1 MANAFM
7 CKIEKQLE
15 IENKLPTFYKRSVDD
30 TLCAMHNP
38 ETASDLLMK
47 LNKNHPST
55 DFTMELQ
62 ENGRL
67 PFLGIVR
74 PVVNIISS
82 PRNNILPIGASITL
96 TCTAQPRER
105 DSVYLDRWVDY
116 IEWYDPQGRPVGY
129 KCEQPSDVHDHKRIL
144 SCPLALKKLTA
155 ESFGSYRCQAGN
167 GYRMHCTMISFEVG
181 MKGAEVMLTEVPQ
194 HQSVEIGANVTFNC
208 TAKGRLFKPTISWF
222 KKRDLITL
230 QSNSSLNVIEK
241 SLDGNSMQ
249 SQLLITGV
257 NNESFGQYR
266 CEAENSNGDYKAVSW
281 AFLTEKGSETQTL
294 EITEDPEE
302 QRVSIGSDA
311 SFSCAA
317 KGIPRPT
324 IDWIKDNA
332 TQTLKNNPRAR
343 VISTNR
349 SQIRSQLL
357 ITKVEMED
365 HGIYRCIAKNRDGS
379 SQSGVAVLSI
389 VSFPSQKLNL
399 IFGYHKYL
407 FSSTELQRRK
417 DAAKVYL
424 RKDKDLDN
432 NESLLENHEARFL
445 LDAVE
450 DGGGERKPPD
460 VRQSH
465 DSIQDIEE
473 ARGQEK
479 SERGEKIINCD
490 IVISDHS
497 VDLDVDKQQD
507 FREISQETEEGC
519 ENLENLEVLGE
530 ILGEGEFGIVYK
542 GRYGRKDGNMI
553 AVAVKR
559 LKDPCAIA
567 REALLNEIR
576 ALKQAGK
583 HPNIVTLIGTRI
595 EGEIQTLEIAE
606 DPRQQR
612 VSIGSD
618 ASFSCAAKGIPRPTI
633 DWIKDNA
640 TLTSK
645 NNPRANVIADN
656 QRIRSQLL
664 ITEVEMED
672 RGIYRCIAKNRD
684 GSRQSE
690 VAVLNIDPLPEE
702 PKENSTS
709 QMTIMVVLWALV
721 AALICV
727 MIWIV
732 WTRLKKRSK
741 QFVHRDLAAR
751 NILVDANLVAKVG
764 DFGLARDIS
773 DAGIYTIASNVSAL

>member
-1 MANAFM
+1 MMGSFWHREKTRCTVLLTFTGILWILPIVKM
-7 CKIEKQLE
+7 ETCDPSIE
-15 IENKLPTFYKRSVDD
+15 I
-30 TLCAMHNP
+30 
-38 ETASDLLMK
+38 
-47 LNKNHPST
+47 
-55 DFTMELQ
+55 
-62 ENGRL
+62 
-67 PFLGIVR
+67 R

-281 AFLTEKGSETQTL
+281 AFLTEKGSE
-294 EITEDPEE
+294 
-302 QRVSIGSDA
+302 
-311 SFSCAA
+311 
-317 KGIPRPT
+317 
-324 IDWIKDNA
+324 
-332 TQTLKNNPRAR
+332 
-343 VISTNR
+343 
-349 SQIRSQLL
+349 
-357 ITKVEMED
+357 
-365 HGIYRCIAKNRDGS
+365 
-379 SQSGVAVLSI
+379 
-389 VSFPSQKLNL
+389 
-399 IFGYHKYL
+399 
-407 FSSTELQRRK
+407 
-417 DAAKVYL
+417 
-424 RKDKDLDN
+424 
-432 NESLLENHEARFL
+432 
-445 LDAVE
+445 
-450 DGGGERKPPD
+450 
-460 VRQSH
+460 
-465 DSIQDIEE
+465 
-473 ARGQEK
+473 
-479 SERGEKIINCD
+479 
-490 IVISDHS
+490 
-497 VDLDVDKQQD
+497 
-507 FREISQETEEGC
+507 
-519 ENLENLEVLGE
+519 
-530 ILGEGEFGIVYK
+530 
-542 GRYGRKDGNMI
+542 
-553 AVAVKR
+553 
-559 LKDPCAIA
+559 
-567 REALLNEIR
+567 
-576 ALKQAGK
+576 
-583 HPNIVTLIGTRI
+583 
-595 EGEIQTLEIAE
+595 IQTLEIAE

-741 QFVHRDLAAR
+741 QLNDRQLVTIAFQIAAGMQHLEERKFVHRDLAAR

-773 DAGIYTIASNVSAL
+773 DAGIYTIASN